1 MSATLDPA
9 TSAELDAAL
18 ARLGSALAVRA
29 ERARWSRARIYDAC
43 DAAARRAFVVQT
55 KASARRYDRDLDLA
69 CATGVYRE
77 FCAVMPRAEAIR
89 RLTEAHA
96 RERAAYKA
104 GAVGA
109 ITNACSSRIL
119 IITIRAALLCER
131 LARRRDRAQA
141 AMPLEAEAEAVA

>member
-1 MSATLDPA
+1 MFATLDPA
-9 TSAELDAAL
+9 TSAQLDAAF

-43 DAAARRAFVVQT
+43 DTAARRAVVVHT
-55 KASARRYDRDLDLA
+55 KAAARRYDRDLDLA

-77 FCAVMPRAEAIR
+77 FCAVMPRDEAIR
-89 RLTEAHA
+89 RLTDALA
-96 RERAAYKA
+96 RERAAYQR
-104 GAVGA
+104 GYQSAVVNDRSA
-109 ITNACSSRIL
+109 RIL

-141 AMPLEAEAEAVA
+141 AMPLEAEAA